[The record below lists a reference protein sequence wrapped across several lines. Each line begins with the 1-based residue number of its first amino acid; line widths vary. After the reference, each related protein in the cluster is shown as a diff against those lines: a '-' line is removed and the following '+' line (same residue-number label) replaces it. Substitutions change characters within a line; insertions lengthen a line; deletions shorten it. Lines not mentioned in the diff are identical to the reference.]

1 MYEEFAKEGI
11 LYIRETYENGLVTEY
26 IKPSEEVAP
35 KETISEVAE
44 IKEPDQ
50 NIAILEG
57 IANLFEKIETME
69 EKQTSLEENQMAI
82 LEGLAGAYEAQGT
95 DK

>member
-1 MYEEFAKEGI
+1 MEFE
-11 LYIRETYENGLVTEY
+11 YFEENGIDYVKEIY
-26 IKPSEEVAP
+26 SDGSSIIYPKPSV
-35 KETISEVAE
+35 ETTPSMPEPQ
-44 IKEPDQ
+44 EPDQ

-82 LEGLAGAYEAQGT
+82 LEGLAGAFEAQGEEA
-95 DK
+95 